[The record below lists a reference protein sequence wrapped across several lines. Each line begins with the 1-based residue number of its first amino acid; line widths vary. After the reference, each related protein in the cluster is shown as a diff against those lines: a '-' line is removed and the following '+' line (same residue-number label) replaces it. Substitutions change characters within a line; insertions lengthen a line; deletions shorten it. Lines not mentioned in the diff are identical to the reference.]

1 MRATNFRRWSTAVLK
16 EFAIKGYV
24 IDKKRMENGSFIG
37 QDYFEHLLAEI
48 HEIRLIERRFR
59 IRFITPF
66 TDILLQN

>member
-48 HEIRLIERRFR
+48 HEIRLSERRFR